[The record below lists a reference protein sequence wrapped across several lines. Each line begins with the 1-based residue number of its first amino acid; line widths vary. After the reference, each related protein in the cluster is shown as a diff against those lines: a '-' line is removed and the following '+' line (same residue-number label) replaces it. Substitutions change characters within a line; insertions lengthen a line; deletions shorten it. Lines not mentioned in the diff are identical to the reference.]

1 MNDNFQQLLQMKA
14 EDDPNLAEWL
24 RRKENVYTS
33 PAIQNEIIK
42 VMGLQVLKRSDLQS
56 SSFLTV
62 MADET
67 TDSSNREQVTLILRR
82 VTKELEVHH
91 GSSVLGCFLDA
102 SKAFDLVDHGILFNT
117 LLERGLPLSI
127 VRFSISWYSM
137 QQLRVRLSLILC
149 GRVVFWIVC
158 WLI

>member
-67 TDSSNREQVTLILRR
+67 TDSSNREQVTLILPRSL
-82 VTKELEVHH
+82 K
-91 GSSVLGCFLDA
+91 
-102 SKAFDLVDHGILFNT
+102 
-117 LLERGLPLSI
+117 SI
-127 VRFSISWYSM
+127 VALLSLGASLM
-137 QQLRVRLSLILC
+137 PVRLLIL
-149 GRVVFWIVC
+149 
-158 WLI
+158 LIMASFLTPYWNVGSLYQLFVSRYLGIPCNSYACA